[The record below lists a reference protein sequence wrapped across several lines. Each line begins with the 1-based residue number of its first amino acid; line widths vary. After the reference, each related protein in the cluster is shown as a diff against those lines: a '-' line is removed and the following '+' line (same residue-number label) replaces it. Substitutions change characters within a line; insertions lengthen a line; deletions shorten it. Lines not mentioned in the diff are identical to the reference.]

1 MNSKIVKS
9 GMMLLTEREKA
20 DVAVAESCSLPL
32 EPWWTRGR
40 EKDDMT

>member
-20 DVAVAESCSLPL
+20 DVSDADVPV
-32 EPWWTRGR
+32 G
-40 EKDDMT
+40 